1 MFSML
6 QMMIQESSASRIT
19 SYSSS
24 TQPAM
29 DSVMSTSLFRERRS
43 PLRTRSTSSSKSS
56 TTPEPEPPR
65 VYVVRAIT
73 GSPPTSSTAAC
84 APAEGLLVE
93 VGDRLALVE
102 RDGRRGGNRLAQ
114 TLHPLAEQVAVLRR
128 VDGVERRP
136 HHLDVVLLQ
145 NSLLREFGGDVEPG
159 LAAESGD
166 DAVGLLDPDDF
177 RDRLGRDRLDVHPVC
192 GLGVGHDRRRVRVH
206 QDDASAPSS

>member
-1 MFSML
+1 MVV
-6 QMMIQESSASRIT
+6 EAGTGWPRPPSA
-19 SYSSS
+19 
-24 TQPAM
+24 
-29 DSVMSTSLFRERRS
+29 
-43 PLRTRSTSSSKSS
+43 
-56 TTPEPEPPR
+56 
-65 VYVVRAIT
+65 
-73 GSPPTSSTAAC
+73 G
-84 APAEGLLVE
+84 
-93 VGDRLALVE
+93 
-102 RDGRRGGNRLAQ
+102 
-114 TLHPLAEQVAVLRR
+114 EQVAVLRR

-206 QDDASAPSS
+206 QDDASALLLKGAARLCPGVVELGRLSDLDRSAADE